1 MSVKDK
7 DRRLA
12 FWFSFVFIVVSPAMV
27 YFGLDKESIK
37 ASAYALTTLGI
48 ANYFSTP
55 SSNK

>member
-1 MSVKDK
+1 MSIKDK

-12 FWFSFVFIVVSPAMV
+12 FWISFTFVITSPIMI
-27 YFGLDKESIK
+27 YFGLDNESVK

-55 SSNK
+55 KET